1 MWIVTA
7 LGLGVGLA
15 MDACAVSMANGLQ
28 EPKMKSKKAMLIAFF
43 FGFFQMGMPIL
54 GYLAVTALSSALGET
69 FTTIFGYFVPWIAL
83 GLLLFL
89 GIKMIVESI
98 KESKEENKE
107 EENAKSLTLKTLF
120 IQAIAT
126 SIDALSVGIIF
137 AEQEPY
143 ISYISFGIIG
153 ILTFI
158 ISLVAVC
165 VGKKF
170 GTIFSNKAA
179 LAGGI
184 ILIGIGFEIFF
195 SNWNDVV
202 AGIQAIFSLIAIK

>member
-28 EPKMKSKKAMLIAFF
+28 EPKMKTKKTMLIALF
-43 FGFFQMGMPIL
+43 FGVFQMGMPIL
-54 GYLAVTALSSALGET
+54 GYLAVTALSSILGET
-69 FTTIFGYFVPWIAL
+69 FTTIFGYLVPWIAL

-89 GIKMIVESI
+89 GIKMIVEAI
-98 KESKEENKE
+98 KESKEDNKDE
-107 EENAKSLTLKTLF
+107 KKDKTLTLKTLF

-137 AEQEPY
+137 AEQAPY
-143 ISYISFGIIG
+143 IAYISFGIVG
-153 ILTFI
+153 VLTFI
-158 ISLVAVC
+158 ISLVAVFI
-165 VGKKF
+165 GKKF
-170 GTIFSNKAA
+170 GTIFSNRAA
-179 LAGGI
+179 IVGGI

-202 AGIQAIFSLIAIK
+202 AGIQAIFSLIVIK

>member
-126 SIDALSVGIIF
+126 SIDALSAG
-137 AEQEPY
+137 
-143 ISYISFGIIG
+143 
-153 ILTFI
+153 LTFANYTLTEAI
-158 ISLVAVC
+158 IC
-165 VGKKF
+165 V
-170 GTIFSNKAA
+170 
-179 LAGGI
+179 LI
-184 ILIGIGFEIFF
+184 IMLITFI
-195 SNWNDVV
+195 V
-202 AGIQAIFSLIAIK
+202 